1 MSQWFRMYNEVLDD
15 PKVQKL
21 PAEMFKAWVNL
32 LCLASRNSGELPPI
46 ADIAFALRLS
56 QSKAETAVNKLV
68 AAGLI
73 ERTETGFRPHNWQG
87 RQFKS
92 DVSTE
97 RVKRF
102 RERSKERSETKA
114 ETPPDTDTES
124 DSSEANASAPPDLKA
139 VVFGHGLD
147 WLAKRTGR
155 SRDSLRSM
163 AGRWCKQYGAATVID
178 ALGAAQRHG
187 PLEPV
192 SWIEGALKER
202 AKPKNNSGIT
212 PLGVGG

>member
-73 ERTETGFRPHNWQG
+73 ERAETGLRPHNWQG

-124 DSSEANASAPPDLKA
+124 
-139 VVFGHGLD
+139 
-147 WLAKRTGR
+147 
-155 SRDSLRSM
+155 
-163 AGRWCKQYGAATVID
+163 
-178 ALGAAQRHG
+178 
-187 PLEPV
+187 
-192 SWIEGALKER
+192 
-202 AKPKNNSGIT
+202 
-212 PLGVGG
+212 